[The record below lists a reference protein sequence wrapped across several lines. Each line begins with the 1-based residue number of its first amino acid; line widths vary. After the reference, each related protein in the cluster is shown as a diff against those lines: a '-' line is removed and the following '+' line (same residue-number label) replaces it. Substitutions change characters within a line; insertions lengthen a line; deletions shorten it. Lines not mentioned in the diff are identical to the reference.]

1 MRCRTPIQIVLS
13 DAERCELERTA
24 RAHCA
29 PHREVVRAKVILQ
42 LAESHTISAIARE
55 VGLER
60 RIVRKWGERFQ
71 HKRLQGL
78 RDNPRSGR
86 PPRFAP
92 RGGGASDQAGV
103 RAA

>member
-1 MRCRTPIQIVLS
+1 MRCKTPIRIELS

-29 PHREVVRAKVILQ
+29 AHREVVRAQVILR
-42 LAESHTISAIARE
+42 LAEGHTVSSIGRE

-71 HKRLQGL
+71 HKRLDGL
-78 RDNPRSGR
+78 SDTPRSGR
-86 PPRFAP
+86 PPRFSP
-92 RGGGASDQAGV
+92 HRGVASDQAGV

>member
-1 MRCRTPIQIVLS
+1 MRCQTPIRIELS
-13 DAERCELERTA
+13 DAERCELERRA
-24 RAHCA
+24 RAYCA
-29 PHREVVRAKVILQ
+29 AHREVVRAKVILR
-42 LAESHTISAIARE
+42 LAEGHTVSAIGRE

-78 RDNPRSGR
+78 SDTPRSGR
-86 PPRFAP
+86 PPRFSP
-92 RGGGASDQAGV
+92 RCGVASDQAGV

>member
-1 MRCRTPIQIVLS
+1 MRCKTPIRIELS

-29 PHREVVRAKVILQ
+29 AHREVVRAQVILR
-42 LAESHTISAIARE
+42 LAEGHTVSLIGRE

-71 HKRLQGL
+71 HKRLEGL
-78 RDNPRSGR
+78 SDSPRSGR
-86 PPRFAP
+86 PPRFSP
-92 RGGGASDQAGV
+92 HGGVASDQAGV